1 MPIDRDPLDYGESED
16 PWTGARPSDG
26 ASEPASVYPAAQGWV
41 VAPPGTAEDVRF
53 DGPNA
58 RDHALRYAYEA
69 FGGAR
74 FFPF

>member
-1 MPIDRDPLDYGESED
+1 MPIEPNAEWDRDMAVDAAPQ
-16 PWTGARPSDG
+16 
-26 ASEPASVYPAAQGWV
+26 PASVYPAAQGWV
-41 VAPPGTAEDVRF
+41 VAPPGDGEDIRF

-69 FGGAR
+69 YGGAR